1 MNLLEK
7 IQAYF
12 KEEGLNLEV
21 SETNLAEA
29 VLEDGTTKIY
39 SKAEEWAAG
48 VDIFILNEE
57 NEEIPLPIGEYKLED
72 GTMVVVEEVGIV
84 ASVGAVEEEVEASE
98 EPSTKDV
105 LDLIH
110 SQIGELKENFNKQ
123 IEEVKKDNTRLSK
136 TVEDKDSQIEELK
149 AEFKHE
155 GLPRGEAK
163 KEEKKQIDL
172 SKLTPKE
179 RILAIQENL
188 NK

>member
-29 VLEDGTTKIY
+29 VLEDGTKIY
-39 SKAEEWAAG
+39 SKVEEWAAG

-84 ASVGAVEEEVEASE
+84 ASVGAAAEEEVEASE

-110 SQIGELKENFNKQ
+110 SQIGELKENFSKQ

-163 KEEKKQIDL
+163 KEQKEQIDL